1 MKKYIV
7 YIVYTSL
14 LFIFGGCDVLDKYP
28 LDKPNQDTF
37 WSNAS
42 EINGGVVGCYRF
54 LIAQPNVEYLFPIAP
69 DLMTDIGFPRQE
81 SDWKKVAQGQH
92 DSNLHSIREVWHY
105 AYQGVGRC
113 NLMLEIIEKKSAVL
127 SPEQYKQY
135 KGECLFLRG
144 FYYSRLISFL
154 EMCL

>member
-37 WSNAS
+37 WNNAS

-54 LIAQPNVEYLFPIAP
+54 LIAQPNVEYLFPI
-69 DLMTDIGFPRQE
+69 
-81 SDWKKVAQGQH
+81 
-92 DSNLHSIREVWHY
+92 
-105 AYQGVGRC
+105 
-113 NLMLEIIEKKSAVL
+113 
-127 SPEQYKQY
+127 
-135 KGECLFLRG
+135 
-144 FYYSRLISFL
+144 
-154 EMCL
+154 